1 MGLAS
6 SPPREIM
13 EKNLNKTL
21 NSESLD
27 QLWQDLQAS
36 PQGLTSEEAA
46 ARLQRDGPNILPKKK
61 RETVLQIFLR
71 QLINPIILL
80 LIVTIIISFVLG
92 EIIDA
97 CAIIFIVLIDLIMAT
112 FQEWRAGKNA
122 DSLSAIIKMQ
132 VLVLRDGE
140 EQVIDSSQLVV
151 GDIILLDSGDKLS
164 ADARILEA
172 HNLTVNES
180 VLTGE
185 SLAVSKHIEATAP
198 DAPVSDQK
206 NMLFAGTGVTTGR
219 ARAVVVRTGIN
230 TELGQIADEVA
241 NTREAKSPLTQRIE
255 KFSKQRSFPSRLVLL
270 LW

>member
-1 MGLAS
+1 
-6 SPPREIM
+6 M
-13 EKNLNKTL
+13 ENNLNKTL

-27 QLWQDLQAS
+27 KLWQDLQAS

-172 HNLTVNES
+172 HNLN
-180 VLTGE
+180 
-185 SLAVSKHIEATAP
+185 
-198 DAPVSDQK
+198 
-206 NMLFAGTGVTTGR
+206 GVTYKNGIPDFSIF
-219 ARAVVVRTGIN
+219 AVGEVKIDNMSSLPRPNYTAADEALASILGVSSRDIYLWRTNNNFTWHELNDATTMQLVPTAIN
-230 TELGQIADEVA
+230 TPIFGHLGGRSELRRNGG
-241 NTREAKSPLTQRIE
+241 
-255 KFSKQRSFPSRLVLL
+255 
-270 LW
+270 

>member
-6 SPPREIM
+6 NPPREVM

-27 QLWQDLQAS
+27 KLWQDLQAS

-122 DSLSAIIKMQ
+122 DSLSTIIKMQ

-255 KFSKQRSFPSRLVLL
+255 KFSKQISIIIV
-270 LW
+270 